1 MKHDRREIQ
10 TFLRQLPKVLGCLLI
25 LTGCATQGA
34 NQTLQSNRAT
44 TSAPDRHIQPGD
56 TASVHYLCRLG
67 SGEVVA
73 STDSV
78 AESQPKSNIYVL
90 QEDAGP
96 LSISAASTADS
107 ARAQGTPYEQRSLE
121 EEISNQLSFA
131 VVGMKEGDTRT
142 TEIKAEDA
150 PAQDAHKYIARLTRI
165 RTRPKEMKMPK
176 GDYEYRTHRS
186 PEVGQEYSYDPAFP
200 GKVVYVS
207 EQEVTIR
214 FYATPGTIVETPFG
228 LGRIRDAGQN
238 YTMDIE
244 AHKGALVR
252 AASMVGRISDVDD
265 KVITVDF
272 GNPFGGEALLCDVT
286 IEKITDAKLVQSGK

>member
-1 MKHDRREIQ
+1 MKRDKQ
-10 TFLRQLPKVLGCLLI
+10 VMPMLLLQQLRVLGCLLI
-25 LTGCATQGA
+25 LTGCATQGTH
-34 NQTLQSNRAT
+34 QTLQPDRAT
-44 TSAPDRHIQPGD
+44 AGAPERHVKPGD
-56 TASVHYLCRLG
+56 TVSVHYLCRLG
-67 SGEVVA
+67 SGEIVA

-78 AESQPKSNIYVL
+78 AESQPKSNIYV
-90 QEDAGP
+90 QREEAGP
-96 LSISAASTADS
+96 LSISAASSAD
-107 ARAQGTPYEQRSLE
+107 AGRAQVTPYEQRSLE
-121 EEISNQLSFA
+121 EELTNQLAFA
-131 VVGMKEGDTRT
+131 VVGMKEGETRT

-150 PAQDAHKYIARLTRI
+150 PAVDAHKYIARLTRV

-176 GDYEYRTHRS
+176 GDYEYRTGRS
-186 PEVGQEYSYDPAFP
+186 PEVGQEFSYDPAFP
-200 GKVVYVS
+200 GKVAYVS

-228 LGRIRDAGQN
+228 PGRIRDEGKN
-238 YTMDIE
+238 YKMDIE

-252 AASMVGRISDVDD
+252 AASVVGRISDVDD